1 MWLADRM
8 MVARSLEVRR
18 RGRFD
23 APIVQANWLL
33 DKVAIAVG
41 DGAVRFWAGDD
52 ETAVA
57 AHKGA
62 ILCAHVAPDR
72 AGLLTGGDD
81 GALVRTKPDG
91 QVETLQ
97 RYEGA
102 WVQHLAASAVSG
114 AVSLGVGK
122 KLIALKAGGTECAYE
137 TDLPS
142 SVGGVAIAKK
152 GRLLAASHY
161 GGVRLGDAFSK
172 TPAKTLEW
180 KGSHLTVAMP
190 KDGSYLLTAM
200 QEHQI
205 HGWRLS
211 DMESLGMN
219 GYSTKVRSFSWS
231 ASGKALATSGAY
243 AAIIWP
249 FTGRAGPMGKAPH
262 QIAIPD
268 DDGLVTFVA
277 FHPRED
283 MLAIGCESGAVY
295 CARLAGGPLRRVEA
309 QTGAA
314 VTTLAWSRDG
324 RMLAYGDFGGNAG
337 LADCRDAS

>member
-1 MWLADRM
+1 MV
-8 MVARSLEVRR
+8 VARRLEVQRR
-18 RGRFD
+18 FHFE
-23 APIVQANWLL
+23 APIVQASWLL
-33 DKVAIAVG
+33 DNVAIALG
-41 DGAVRFWAGDD
+41 DGTVRFWTAGG
-52 ETAVA
+52 EEVVS
-57 AHKGA
+57 AHAGA

-72 AGLLTGGDD
+72 TALLTGGDD
-81 GALVRTKPDG
+81 GALVRAKPNG

-114 AVSLGVGK
+114 AVALGVGK
-122 KLIALKAGGTECAYE
+122 KLVALKAGGAELAYE
-137 TDLPS
+137 LDLPS

-152 GRLLAASHY
+152 GRMLASSHY
-161 GGVRLGDAFSK
+161 GGVRLGDAFTKAS
-172 TPAKTLEW
+172 AKTLEW

-190 KDGSYLLTAM
+190 KDGSFLLTAM

-211 DMESLGMN
+211 DMESLGMS

-231 ASGKALATSGAY
+231 ANGKALATSGAY

-268 DDGLVTFVA
+268 DDGLVTLVA
-277 FHPRED
+277 FHPHED
-283 MLAIGCESGAVY
+283 LLAIGCASGAVY

-309 QTGAA
+309 QTGVA

-324 RMLAYGDFGGNAG
+324 RMLAYGDFGGNAA
-337 LADCRDAS
+337 LADCSDAV